1 MADEGPVGV
10 LVGVGASAGGVEA
23 LLALVAGLDEDLP
36 AALFVVLHQAPTAPT
51 VLPGLLARRC
61 RLPVEGAC
69 DGAPVRA
76 GRVVVARPDL
86 HLLVRDGHVVL
97 GRGPRE
103 DGHRPGVDPLFR
115 SLAREAGPG
124 AVGVV
129 LSGMLDDGAA
139 GMLEIVRRGG
149 SAVVQEPAEA
159 RHDSMPRAVLA
170 LVPDAIVTPAHAV
183 GTVLRR
189 IVASAPSAGATSAGG
204 LRSLLAGDA
213 RRRGPE
219 ESGSGRP

>member
-1 MADEGPVGV
+1 VADEGPVEV

-36 AALFVVLHQAPTAPT
+36 AALFVVLHQAAAAPT
-51 VLPGLLARRC
+51 VLAGLLARRC
-61 RLPVEGAC
+61 RLPVEDAR
-69 DGAPVRA
+69 DGAPVRL
-76 GRVVVARPDL
+76 GRVVVARPDH

-115 SLAREAGPG
+115 SLAHEAGPG

-129 LSGMLDDGAA
+129 LSGLLDDGAA
-139 GMLEIVRRGG
+139 GMLEIVRHGG

-159 RHDSMPRAVLA
+159 RHDSMPRAALA
-170 LVPDAIVTPAHAV
+170 RVPTAVVTPAHAV
-183 GTVLRR
+183 GAALRE
-189 IVASAPSAGATSAGG
+189 IVTSAPSAGVTPAGG

>member
-10 LVGVGASAGGVEA
+10 LVGIGASAGGVEA
-23 LLALVAGLDEDLP
+23 LLALVAGLDEDLT

-51 VLPGLLARRC
+51 VLPGLLARRS
-61 RLPVEGAC
+61 RLPVEGAR
-69 DGAPVRA
+69 DGTVVRP
-76 GRVVVARPDL
+76 GRVVVARPDH

-115 SLAREAGPG
+115 SLAHAAGPG

-129 LSGMLDDGAA
+129 LSGMLHDGAA
-139 GMLEIVRRGG
+139 GMVEIVRCGG

-159 RHDSMPRAVLA
+159 GHDSMPRAALA
-170 LVPDAIVTPAHAV
+170 RVPGAIVTPAHAV
-183 GTVLRR
+183 GAVLREL
-189 IVASAPSAGATSAGG
+189 VASAPSADAAPTHD